1 MFIDEATIEV
11 KAGDGGNGCVAFRR
25 EKYLPHGGPSGGD
38 GGRGGNVVLR
48 ADANVKTL
56 LDCSRH
62 PHYKGG
68 RGQHGM
74 GDKKTGSDGKEV
86 VLHLPLGTQV
96 RDMETGDI
104 LADLGHHGQTVI
116 VALGGGGGR
125 GNRRFVTSSRQSPR
139 FAEGADIGQER
150 KLRLTL
156 KILAD
161 VALIGFPNAGK
172 STFIAAASAARPKI
186 ADYPF
191 TTLVPNLGVVK
202 LDGGTQIVLA
212 DIPGLIRG
220 AHKGAGLG
228 HRFLKHIER
237 APVFI
242 HLLDGM
248 NFSGMSLWR
257 QFMVLNR
264 ELKKWNEELVDRPQ
278 IVAINKMDAVL
289 SSPEALAEVEQL
301 EERLKARGCEVFRIS
316 AATGDDVHPLLWR
329 AAHLLQAER
338 ENAASAVMPT
348 PAMTYVRPQKPLKI
362 TESCR
367 YADGMSEWEVE
378 GGTLSGLVRRFD
390 LSNRDAALFVHQ
402 TMEKQGIVDTLK
414 KAGVK
419 AGDLLH
425 VEESTFVFEE

>member
-11 KAGDGGNGCVAFRR
+11 KAGDGGNGSVAFRR
-25 EKYLPHGGPSGGD
+25 EKYVPHGGPSGGD
-38 GGRGGNVVLR
+38 GGRGGNVILR
-48 ADANVKTL
+48 ADANIKTL
-56 LDCSRH
+56 IDCSRR

-74 GDKKTGSDGKEV
+74 GDNKTGSNGDDTI
-86 VLHLPLGTQV
+86 LLLPVGTQV
-96 RDMETGDI
+96 SDAETGEL
-104 LADLGHHGQTVI
+104 LADLSEPGQTMIAAV
-116 VALGGGGGR
+116 GGEGGR
-125 GNRRFVTSSRQSPR
+125 GNRRFVTSSRQAPR
-139 FAEGADIGQER
+139 FAEGADEGQER
-150 KLRLTL
+150 KLKLAL

-202 LDGGTQIVLA
+202 LDNTTQIVLA

-242 HLLDGM
+242 HLLDSV
-248 NFSGMSLWR
+248 NFSELSMWR
-257 QFMVLNR
+257 QFMTLNR
-264 ELKKWNEELVDRPQ
+264 ELKKWNEELVRRPQ
-278 IVAINKMDAVL
+278 LIAINKIDAV
-289 SSPEALAEVEQL
+289 SEGSESLAKIEQL
-301 EERLKARGCEVFRIS
+301 EEKLQARGCEVFRIS
-316 AATGDDVHPLLWR
+316 AATGEGIEPLLWR

-338 ENAASAVMPT
+338 EAAAANPAPMPT
-348 PAMTYVRPQKPLKI
+348 LTYVRPQKPLKAVEI
-362 TESCR
+362 CNYE
-367 YADGMSEWEVE
+367 DGMSEWEVE
-378 GGTLSGLVRRFD
+378 GGALSNLVRRFD
-390 LSNRDAALFVHQ
+390 ISNRDAALFVHQ
-402 TMEKQGIVDTLK
+402 QMERQGINEELK
-414 KAGVK
+414 RFGIK

-425 VEESTFVFEE
+425 MGDAAFVFEE

>member
-38 GGRGGNVVLR
+38 GGRGGNVILR
-48 ADANVKTL
+48 GDANIKTL
-56 LDCSRH
+56 IDCSRR
-62 PHYKGG
+62 PHLKAG

-74 GDKKTGSDGKEV
+74 GDKKTGADGADV
-86 VLHLPLGTQV
+86 ILRLPLGTQV
-96 RDMETGDI
+96 HDAESGAL
-104 LADLGHHGQTVI
+104 LADIAHQGQSVI
-116 VALGGGGGR
+116 VAQGGMGGR

-139 FAEGADIGQER
+139 FAEGAEPGQER
-150 KLRLTL
+150 KLKLAL

-172 STFIAAASAARPKI
+172 STFISVASAARPKI

-202 LDGGTQIVLA
+202 LDATTQVVLA

-237 APVFI
+237 SPVFI

-248 NFSGMSLWR
+248 NTGPLSLWR

-264 ELKKWNEELVDRPQ
+264 ELKQWNSELTERPQ
-278 IVAINKMDAVL
+278 LVAINKMDAVAT
-289 SSPEALAEVEQL
+289 SPAALEEVEQL
-301 EERLKARGCEVFRIS
+301 EARLTARGCEVFRIS
-316 AATGDDVHPLLWR
+316 AATSEGIEPVLWR
-329 AAHLLQAER
+329 AAALLQQER
-338 ENAASAVMPT
+338 AKLETETVV
-348 PAMTYVRPQKPLKI
+348 PALTYVPAQKPLKAEQI
-362 TESCR
+362 CE
-367 YADGMSEWEVE
+367 YEDGMSEWEVE
-378 GGTLSGLVRRFD
+378 GGALESLVRRFD
-390 LSNRDAALFVHQ
+390 ISNRDAALYVHQ
-402 TMEKQGIVDTLK
+402 QMEKQGIVDALK
-414 KAGVK
+414 KSGVK

-425 VEESTFVFEE
+425 MGDAAFVFEE

>member
-11 KAGDGGNGCVAFRR
+11 KAGDGGNGSVAFRR
-25 EKYLPHGGPSGGD
+25 EKYVPHGGPSGGD

-48 ADANVKTL
+48 ANSNIKTL
-56 LDCSRH
+56 IDCSRR

-74 GDKKTGSDGKEV
+74 GDNKTGSNGEDTI
-86 VLHLPLGTQV
+86 LLLPVGTQV
-96 RDMETGDI
+96 SDAETGEL
-104 LADLGHHGQTVI
+104 LADLSEPGESI
-116 VALGGGGGR
+116 IAAMGGEGGR

-139 FAEGADIGQER
+139 FAEGAEVGQER
-150 KLRLTL
+150 RLKLAL

-202 LDGGTQIVLA
+202 LDNTTQIVLA

-242 HLLDGM
+242 HLLDSV
-248 NFSGMSLWR
+248 NFSELSMWR
-257 QFMVLNR
+257 QFMTLNR
-264 ELKKWNEELVDRPQ
+264 ELKKWSEELVRRPQ
-278 IVAINKMDAVL
+278 LIAINKIDAVAEG
-289 SSPEALAEVEQL
+289 SESLAKIQQL
-301 EERLKARGCEVFRIS
+301 EAKLKARGCEVFRIS
-316 AATGDDVHPLLWR
+316 AATGEGIEPLLWR
-329 AAHLLQAER
+329 AAQLLKQER
-338 ENAASAVMPT
+338 EIAAAKPT
-348 PAMTYVRPQKPLKI
+348 PAPVLTYVRPQKPLKAVEI
-362 TESCR
+362 CNYE
-367 YADGMSEWEVE
+367 DGMSEWEVE
-378 GGTLSGLVRRFD
+378 GGALSNLVQRFD
-390 LSNRDAALFVHQ
+390 ISNPDAALFVHQ
-402 TMEKQGIVDTLK
+402 TMERQGIIEELK
-414 KAGVK
+414 RFGIK

-425 VEESTFVFEE
+425 MGDAAFVFEE

>member
-48 ADANVKTL
+48 ADGNIKTL
-56 LDCSRH
+56 IDCSRR

-74 GDKKTGSDGKEV
+74 GDNKTGSNGDDTI
-86 VLHLPLGTQV
+86 LLLPIGTQV
-96 RDMETGDI
+96 TDAETGDL
-104 LADLGHHGQTVI
+104 LADLSEHGQSMI
-116 VALGGGGGR
+116 AAIGGEGGR
-125 GNRRFVTSSRQSPR
+125 GNRRFVTSSRQAPR
-139 FAEGADIGQER
+139 FAESADAGQER
-150 KLRLTL
+150 KLKLAL

-172 STFIAAASAARPKI
+172 STFIAATSAARPKI
-186 ADYPF
+186 ANYPF

-202 LDGGTQIVLA
+202 LDNTTQIVLA

-242 HLLDGM
+242 HLLDAVEY
-248 NFSGMSLWR
+248 SELSLWR
-257 QFMVLNR
+257 QFMTLNR
-264 ELKKWNEELVDRPQ
+264 ELKKWNEDLVRRPQ
-278 IVAINKMDAVL
+278 LIAINKIDAVSEDSDASAKIEHL
-289 SSPEALAEVEQL
+289 EAK
-301 EERLKARGCEVFRIS
+301 LKARGCEVFRIS
-316 AATGDDVHPLLWR
+316 AATGEGIEPLLWR
-329 AAHLLQAER
+329 AAHLLQEER
-338 ENAASAVMPT
+338 EIIAAN
-348 PAMTYVRPQKPLKI
+348 PAPSPALTYVRPQKPLKAEQI
-362 TESCR
+362 CE
-367 YADGMSEWEVE
+367 YEDGMSEWEVE
-378 GGTLSGLVRRFD
+378 GGALENLVQRFD
-390 LSNRDAALFVHQ
+390 ISNRDAALYVHQ
-402 TMEKQGIVDTLK
+402 MMERQGIIEELK
-414 KAGVK
+414 GFGIK

-425 VEESTFVFEE
+425 MGDAAFVFEE